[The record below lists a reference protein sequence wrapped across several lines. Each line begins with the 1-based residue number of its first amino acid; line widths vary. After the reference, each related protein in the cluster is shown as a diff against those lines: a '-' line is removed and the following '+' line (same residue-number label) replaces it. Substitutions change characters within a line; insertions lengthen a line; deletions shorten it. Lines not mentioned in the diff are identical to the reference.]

1 MPGIRHALFIAPV
14 THRKK
19 PLFTETGNIPW
30 SRKTGGWK
38 KGVTPIKENRFIH
51 PDEAVFVHGHTVFL
65 HGTAGGAGGGINVAA
80 DGFHVLAYSAD
91 RMAGNTPKKGGD
103 TQNNQFAF
111 HRFIGRVPSGQTLFL
126 RTPFKE
132 PFMMPHRRS
141 CHSPFLPCAPATLKK
156 HASTGENIRRAFRPR
171 SRNHYYLLPR

>member
-1 MPGIRHALFIAPV
+1 MGFPTNWQGSTPSCMEHA
-14 THRKK
+14 K
-19 PLFTETGNIPW
+19 PLRPSVNQDMRAAAHFLPE
-30 SRKTGGWK
+30 S
-38 KGVTPIKENRFIH
+38 RFIRV
-51 PDEAVFVHGHTVFL
+51 DEAAFVQGLYMTFL
-65 HGTAGGAGGGINVAA
+65 HGPAGGTGGGINVAA
-80 DGFHVLAYSAD
+80 DRFHILAHPAY
-91 RMAGNTPKKGGD
+91 RIAGNAPQKGGD

-111 HRFIGRVPSGQTLFL
+111 HRFIGRVPSGQTPFL

-156 HASTGENIRRAFRPR
+156 HASTGENIRRTFRPR

>member
-1 MPGIRHALFIAPV
+1 MGFPTNWQGPAPSCMEHA
-14 THRKK
+14 K
-19 PLFTETGNIPW
+19 PLRPPGNQGMRAAAHFLPE
-30 SRKTGGWK
+30 S
-38 KGVTPIKENRFIH
+38 RFIRV
-51 PDEAVFVHGHTVFL
+51 DEAAFVQGLYMTFL
-65 HGTAGGAGGGINVAA
+65 HGPAGGTGGGINVAA
-80 DGFHVLAYSAD
+80 DRFHILAHPAY
-91 RMAGNTPKKGGD
+91 RIAGNAPQKGGD

-111 HRFIGRVPSGQTLFL
+111 HRFIGRVPSGQTPFL

-156 HASTGENIRRAFRPR
+156 HASTGENIRRTFRPR